1 VNIGDGGYAGPFES
15 REPDWLDEDAGPVVR
30 PYTITGGRVDPAGFD
45 LIAHVVATRGNP
57 AAPPGDP
64 ARGETP
70 EERAILS
77 TAANPCA
84 VVEVAAMV
92 DLPLGVVRVLLADLH
107 EKGLIDRHDP
117 PATPDGPDEQLLQ
130 AVIHGL
136 RAI

>member
-1 VNIGDGGYAGPFES
+1 VNVGDGVHAGPFDPG
-15 REPDWLDEDAGPVVR
+15 EPDWLDEEAGPVVR

-45 LIAHVVATRGNP
+45 LIAHVVAAAGNP

-64 ARGETP
+64 ARGQTP
-70 EERAILS
+70 EERAILAA
-77 TAANPCA
+77 TANPCA
-84 VVEVAAMV
+84 VVEVAAVV

-107 EKGLIDRHDP
+107 EKGLIERHDP
-117 PATPDGPDEQLLQ
+117 PSPADGPNEQLLQ